1 MPWLVSCA
9 LASSLVSLVSLALAS
24 CVKVNRVV
32 VVPLFLLLLLLL
44 LPLVLLLLLLCCSPP
59 RPQGLV
65 RLSSVTASASS
76 TRVTKAPDHF
86 GTQAI
91 DGSGRHPVLVPLVP
105 LAGPWFPWFPWFLFY
120 PDISVSFHF
129 ISFHIHFP
137 SLRGMRGKTQRRKED
152 TRETR
157 AGRRG
162 GRAGRHEALGL
173 SIQTYDI

>member
-44 LPLVLLLLLLCCSPP
+44 LPLVLLLLLLCCSRPP
-59 RPQGLV
+59 PQGLV
-65 RLSSVTASASS
+65 RLSSVTASATSA
-76 TRVTKAPDHF
+76 RVTKAPDHF

-91 DGSGRHPVLVPLVP
+91 DGSGRHPVLVP

-129 ISFHIHFP
+129 IFISPLFEGCEGRP
-137 SLRGMRGKTQRRKED
+137 KGEKR
-152 TRETR
+152 TR
-157 AGRRG
+157 GRRG
-162 GRAGRHEALGL
+162 QGGGAGRQGRAP
-173 SIQTYDI
+173 

>member
-44 LPLVLLLLLLCCSPP
+44 LLLPLVLLLLLLCCSRPP
-59 RPQGLV
+59 PQGLV

-91 DGSGRHPVLVPLVP
+91 DGSGRHPVLVPLQ
-105 LAGPWFPWFPWFLFY
+105 GPGSPGFCFIRIY
-120 PDISVSFHF
+120 PFHF
-129 ISFHIHFP
+129 ISFHISYSFP
-137 SLRGMRGKTQRRKED
+137 LSSRERDAREDPKEK
-152 TRETR
+152 R
-157 AGRRG
+157 GRRG
-162 GRAGRHEALGL
+162 RRGRRGWLP
-173 SIQTYDI
+173 

>member
-32 VVPLFLLLLLLL
+32 VVPLFLLLLLLLLL

-91 DGSGRHPVLVPLVP
+91 DGSGRHPVLVPL
-105 LAGPWFPWFPWFLFY
+105 AGPWFPWFPWFLFY

-137 SLRGMRGKTQRRKED
+137 SLRGMRGNDTKEK
-152 TRETR
+152 R
-157 AGRRG
+157 GRRG
-162 GRAGRHEALGL
+162 RRGRRGWLP
-173 SIQTYDI
+173 